1 MNAMMMGARRGVL
14 DYVSS
19 EAVQQLEDRLNTLR
33 ILRGGAN
40 ILPPP
45 LAGMY
50 GAGIYSIMSGVEHMQ
65 DGIKASAQ
73 VIIAMSELTGRGIA
87 MNPLKVLEFWRNYG
101 I

>member
-1 MNAMMMGARRGVL
+1 
-14 DYVSS
+14 
-19 EAVQQLEDRLNTLR
+19 
-33 ILRGGAN
+33 
-40 ILPPP
+40 
-45 LAGMY
+45 MY